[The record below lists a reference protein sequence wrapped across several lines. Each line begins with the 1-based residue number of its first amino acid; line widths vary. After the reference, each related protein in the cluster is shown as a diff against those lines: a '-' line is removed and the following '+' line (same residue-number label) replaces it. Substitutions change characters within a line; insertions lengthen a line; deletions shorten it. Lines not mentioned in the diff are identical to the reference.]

1 MMLPRPQ
8 LSFTVTLLSAFALV
22 FIVGIAAVVLAFRGV
37 GAQVAEAGAERE
49 LGQAARLVAARGRAV
64 FRPILV
70 AAETLAE
77 FRPLSHAL
85 EPHQGDVA
93 ALLDLL
99 GSEAAI
105 QAISV
110 GRPDGTLR
118 QVLRAGPLA
127 PGAGPEGPAPQGARF
142 ILRDS
147 APATDAAGRR
157 ESWVYLGAD
166 RREIGRR
173 VLDGSGGDPR
183 DAPWYRQARIAGA
196 VQVSPLG
203 DLPLFGRPGLSISN
217 RMRGDASVLA
227 IDITLDGLSEF
238 LATQRASPNA
248 TLFLMD
254 ADGMLLAHQDQQR
267 ALQSLGDGRT
277 TWLALQGATDPLLR
291 LFWDAYASGRLR
303 PGAGARI
310 ILYGMPML
318 VAIEPVADFAG
329 PPLLA
334 VVIAPIDDFTG
345 AMLAGLR
352 RGTLLG
358 GGALVLGL
366 CGIGLLAW
374 RVARPLGRLTREA
387 EAIRR
392 FELDSP
398 IKLNSHIAEVQRLG
412 AAMAAMKSA
421 LSNFSAYVPRDLVRQ
436 LVGTGE
442 MAMLGGDRRPLTVM
456 FTDVESFTD
465 LAEAL
470 EPEEVMR
477 ITSAYFDAMTKR
489 LLLDGATIDKY
500 IGDCV
505 MALWNA
511 PRRDA
516 NHAARACL
524 GALRAQRVSQRLE
537 GEFAARG
544 WPRLRTRFGV
554 HTGEAVVGNVGSSD
568 RLSYTAIG
576 SMVNLASRLEG
587 LNKYYGTGILIS
599 DATRRAAG
607 QGFFCRSVDLVLT
620 KGSHIPLEVFELIG
634 AVDADGEAE
643 AEGASADATRA
654 GLADWAGFLAEYRAG
669 RFGAAR
675 ERLAQPAICTG
686 TERLRARYAQR
697 LATLGD
703 AAEPGWSPVIS
714 FDTK

>member
-1 MMLPRPQ
+1 MRLPRLQ
-8 LSFTVTLLSAFALV
+8 LSFTVTLLTAFALV
-22 FIVGIAAVVLAFRGV
+22 FALGVGAVVAAFRGV
-37 GAQVAEAGAERE
+37 GQEVAEASAERE
-49 LGQAARLVAARGRAV
+49 LGQAARLVAARSRAL
-64 FRPILV
+64 FRPVLV
-70 AAETLAE
+70 AAETIAE
-77 FRPLSHAL
+77 FRPLTDAV
-85 EPHQGDVA
+85 EPGQGDVA

-99 GSEAAI
+99 EGEAAI

-110 GRPDGTLR
+110 GRPDGALR
-118 QVLRAGPLA
+118 QVLRAGGLA
-127 PGAGPEGPAPQGARF
+127 RGAGPTGARPQGARF

-147 APATDAAGRR
+147 AAADAFGRH
-157 ESWVYLGAD
+157 EEWTYLGAD
-166 RREIGRR
+166 RR
-173 VLDGSGGDPR
+173 VLGQQAMMGEGADPR
-183 DAPWYRQARIAGA
+183 DAPWYRQARIPGA

-203 DLPLFGRPGLSISN
+203 DLALFGRPGLSVSN
-217 RMRGDASVLA
+217 ALRGGGVLA
-227 IDITLDGLSEF
+227 LDITLDGLSAF
-238 LATQRASPNA
+238 LATQRASPRA

-254 ADGMLLAHQDQQR
+254 ADGMLLAHQDPQM
-267 ALQSLGDGRT
+267 ALQRLGDGRT
-277 TWLALQGATDPLLR
+277 TWLSLQAATDPLLR
-291 LFWDAYASGRLR
+291 LFWDGYASGQLR
-303 PGAGARI
+303 PGLGSRI
-310 ILYGMPML
+310 ILDSMPML
-318 VAIEPVADFAG
+318 VEIEPVADVAG

-334 VVIAPIDDFTG
+334 VVIAPLEDFTSAVLEG
-345 AMLAGLR
+345 VR

-358 GGALVLGL
+358 VGAMGLGL
-366 CGIGLLAW
+366 CGIGVLAW

-398 IKLNSHIAEVQRLG
+398 IRLDSHIAEVQRLG
-412 AAMAAMKSA
+412 AAMGAMKAA
-421 LSNFSAYVPRDLVRQ
+421 LGNFSAYVPRDLVRQ

-442 MAMLGGDRRPLTVM
+442 MAKLGGDRRPLTVM
-456 FTDVESFTD
+456 FTDVENFTD
-465 LAEAL
+465 LAEKL
-470 EPEEVMR
+470 EPEEVML

-516 NHAARACL
+516 EHAARACL
-524 GALRAQRVSQRLE
+524 GALHAQRVSQRLE

-599 DATRRAAG
+599 DAARRAAG
-607 QGFFCRSVDLVLT
+607 DGFLCRSVDLVLT
-620 KGSHIPLEVFELIG
+620 KGSHIPMEVFELLG
-634 AVDADGEAE
+634 TTDPADGDDVGVA
-643 AEGASADATRA
+643 ATLGTGLDAWSGFIAD
-654 GLADWAGFLAEYRAG
+654 YRAG
-669 RFGAAR
+669 HFAAAR
-675 ERLAQPAICTG
+675 ERLARWPDCAGSQ
-686 TERLRARYAQR
+686 RLRARYAQR
-697 LATLGD
+697 LESLGE

-714 FDTK
+714 FDNK